1 MSKYCE
7 SFCGY
12 EEPHIRNGMC
22 DWEWFKIL
30 CAKYGAFDLFAYMA
44 TKYQTLSESHS
55 CTRNI
60 YATAIAYGQ
69 LGFLEAFT
77 LNHSQLNVDANNGF
91 CWDGVAVLDYI
102 SARTSVMIYRHLRDR
117 GAIVTHRAYDRA
129 IACGN
134 IQLAAEIERDYNTCT
149 CGKPSPGYGHC
160 GGKSCKRIRGNCHRG
175 RYSIN
180 VPWSVKTYQEIFRA
194 GNIAAA
200 ETLWRKF
207 APNPRDVGESLWVC
221 QYNPENISA
230 DSVRKGVD
238 WLLSHYEID
247 ALPLSRLYMYAA
259 GVKVRTH
266 LGGMDEYQNVSEPN
280 VPLIE
285 YLIERKIPVCDYV
298 IKKVATAHL
307 GVYHAVR
314 YQVPIDIGFAIAAA
328 RKNMMV
334 FRECMREFI
343 IPVSKDLLEELL
355 RNGEYEAFAEMF
367 LQFPPASRAVDIIR
381 TGTDALTY
389 H

>member
-1 MSKYCE
+1 
-7 SFCGY
+7 
-12 EEPHIRNGMC
+12 
-22 DWEWFKIL
+22 
-30 CAKYGAFDLFAYMA
+30 
-44 TKYQTLSESHS
+44 
-55 CTRNI
+55 
-60 YATAIAYGQ
+60 
-69 LGFLEAFT
+69 
-77 LNHSQLNVDANNGF
+77 
-91 CWDGVAVLDYI
+91 
-102 SARTSVMIYRHLRDR
+102 
-117 GAIVTHRAYDRA
+117 
-129 IACGN
+129 
-134 IQLAAEIERDYNTCT
+134 
-149 CGKPSPGYGHC
+149 
-160 GGKSCKRIRGNCHRG
+160 
-175 RYSIN
+175 
-180 VPWSVKTYQEIFRA
+180 
-194 GNIAAA
+194 
-200 ETLWRKF
+200 
-207 APNPRDVGESLWVC
+207 VGESLWVC

-328 RKNMMV
+328 RKNMLV